1 MEQAS
6 KSQALSLKGQCHE
19 IFASGFFHETS
30 TPEPLKIMSG
40 LFRIF
45 SKFAK
50 IFTSQSAPPVSTT
63 PAVIFATGTA
73 GVVDTGGKSYKVTEF
88 VWSKTAPYVKVSNN
102 VKSLAYDTGI

>member
-30 TPEPLKIMSG
+30 TPEPLKIMLG

-50 IFTSQSAPPVSTT
+50 IFASHSKPLVSATQAEIV
-63 PAVIFATGTA
+63 ATGTA
-73 GVVDTGGKSYKVTEF
+73 GVVDTGGKNDKITEF
-88 VWSKTAPYVKVSNN
+88 IRGAK
-102 VKSLAYDTGI
+102 LLQM